1 MDLVNVSGY
10 KINTQKSL
18 AFLYTVSEGSETEIK
33 KMVPFIITTEIMK
46 CLRIKLPMEAKYCT

>member
-18 AFLYTVSEGSETEIK
+18 SFLYTVNEGSETEIK